1 MVSITILN
9 FNIVEKLVNMIYV
22 TIGGHVF
29 PVMHCADL
37 GAGGHVWSGGKKA
50 LWKNGVQLG

>member
-1 MVSITILN
+1 MVSLTILN

-37 GAGGHVWSGGKKA
+37 GAGGHV
-50 LWKNGVQLG
+50 